1 MFYLLESEKRK
12 KASLF
17 KCYFNKSIKEKKF
30 TKQTSQRKS
39 TFATIKMK
47 KMDELEVGVWHAE
60 LFHANL
66 SQMFLSFLV
75 FTVFFY
81 SFYLYIKYIKNPF
94 QNMEKRIQLQ
104 TSEK

>member
-1 MFYLLESEKRK
+1 LIKNKSEKEKTYEANQHHR
-12 KASLF
+12 SLF
-17 KCYFNKSIKEKKF
+17 KMNMNSKLD
-30 TKQTSQRKS
+30 Q
-39 TFATIKMK
+39 
-47 KMDELEVGVWHAE
+47 LEVGVWHAE

-75 FTVFFY
+75 FTVL
-81 SFYLYIKYIKNPF
+81 FYLFYFYIKYITNPF